1 MKDDDITVVTGAA
14 FLNSFSKILNQWSM
28 LFALATILILGLKHY
43 NYFLATSLI
52 IALFQAY
59 LAARCAFDAVIFNAL
74 TGDET
79 NYQIF
84 DRVLTHWQL
93 RKASNSTRSL
103 NERVQG
109 ALGLLR
115 RQAISFIMQTVLLV
129 IGLINLY
136 S

>member
-1 MKDDDITVVTGAA
+1 MKDDDITAATGAA

-28 LFALATILILGLKHY
+28 LFALAAILILGLKHY
-43 NYFLATSLI
+43 NHFLAISLI
-52 IALFQAY
+52 VALFQAY
-59 LAARCAFDAVIFNAL
+59 IAARCAFDAAIFNAL

-84 DRVLTHWQL
+84 DHVLTHWQL
-93 RKASNSTRSL
+93 RKASNSTQ
-103 NERVQG
+103 RVQG

-115 RQAISFIMQTVLLV
+115 QQALSFVMQTVLLL
-129 IGLINLY
+129 IGL